1 MLTASMFSPIPE
13 DSVDLLIIAGEA
25 SGDEHA
31 ALIVKQ
37 IKMSRPTMRIVAIGG
52 ETMKE
57 SGAHLLFN
65 LVEHAVVGV
74 FEVLR
79 NYPFFKKLFQE
90 TIDWI
95 QAFQP
100 KAILLVDYPGFNLR
114 LAESLRKLGISQKGG
129 GKIRVLQYVSPQLW
143 AWKPR
148 RRFKM
153 ANVLDGLGVIFPF
166 EVNCYDDVDLPVHF
180 VGHPFLS
187 KSFSLPVEFNSNG
200 PILLLPGCRLQPIRR
215 ILPPFLKTYRKIL
228 TDFPEM
234 KAQIPMPNSKL
245 ASFTQEII
253 QSYDLPANSIQVC
266 IGSSKLQARFVLMS
280 SGTMSFAC
288 ALAGIPGIIAYMAHP
303 LTYLLGR
310 WLINVPH
317 LGMANILLPKNPPY
331 PEFVQGEANAKAI
344 FKKTKEML
352 SNSKIENKYFQVSN
366 ELKDILTQD
375 HQRDGADWLL
385 EESGLTG

>member
-37 IKMSRPTMRIVAIGG
+37 IKRSSPTMRIVAIGG
-52 ETMKE
+52 EKMKE

-95 QAFQP
+95 QSFQP

-200 PILLLPGCRLQPIRR
+200 PILLLPGSRLQPIRR
-215 ILPPFLKTYRKIL
+215 ILPPFLKTFRKIL

-253 QSYDLPANSIQVC
+253 QSYDLPDNSIQVC
-266 IGSSKLQARFVLMS
+266 TGSRKLQARFVLMS

-288 ALAGIPGIIAYMAHP
+288 ALAGIPGIIAYKAHP

-317 LGMANILLPKNPPY
+317 LGMANILLHKNPPY
-331 PEFVQGEANAKAI
+331 PEFIQGEANAGAI

-352 SNSKIENKYFQVSN
+352 SNSKIEKKYFQVSN
-366 ELKDILTQD
+366 ELKDILKQD

>member
-1 MLTASMFSPIPE
+1 M
-13 DSVDLLIIAGEA
+13 
-25 SGDEHA
+25 
-31 ALIVKQ
+31 
-37 IKMSRPTMRIVAIGG
+37 
-52 ETMKE
+52 
-57 SGAHLLFN
+57 
-65 LVEHAVVGV
+65 GV

-95 QAFQP
+95 QSFQP

-200 PILLLPGCRLQPIRR
+200 PILLLPGSRLQPIRR
-215 ILPPFLKTYRKIL
+215 ILPPFLKTFRKIL

-253 QSYDLPANSIQVC
+253 QSYDLPDNSIQVC
-266 IGSSKLQARFVLMS
+266 TGSSKLQARFVLMS

-288 ALAGIPGIIAYMAHP
+288 ALAGIPG
-303 LTYLLGR
+303 L
-310 WLINVPH
+310 
-317 LGMANILLPKNPPY
+317 
-331 PEFVQGEANAKAI
+331 
-344 FKKTKEML
+344 
-352 SNSKIENKYFQVSN
+352 
-366 ELKDILTQD
+366 
-375 HQRDGADWLL
+375 
-385 EESGLTG
+385 

>member
-37 IKMSRPTMRIVAIGG
+37 IKRSRPTMRIVAIGG
-52 ETMKE
+52 EKMKE

-95 QAFQP
+95 QSFQP

-200 PILLLPGCRLQPIRR
+200 PILLLPGSRLQPIRR
-215 ILPPFLKTYRKIL
+215 ILPPFLKTFRKIL

-253 QSYDLPANSIQVC
+253 QSYDLPDNSIQVC
-266 IGSSKLQARFVLMS
+266 TGSSKLQARFVLMS

-288 ALAGIPGIIAYMAHP
+288 ALAGIPGIIAYKAHP

-317 LGMANILLPKNPPY
+317 LGMANILLHKNPPY
-331 PEFVQGEANAKAI
+331 PEFIQGEANAEAI
-344 FKKTKEML
+344 YKKTKEML
-352 SNSKIENKYFQVSN
+352 SNSKIEKKYFQVSN
-366 ELKDILTQD
+366 ELKDILKQD

-385 EESGLTG
+385 EESGLTV